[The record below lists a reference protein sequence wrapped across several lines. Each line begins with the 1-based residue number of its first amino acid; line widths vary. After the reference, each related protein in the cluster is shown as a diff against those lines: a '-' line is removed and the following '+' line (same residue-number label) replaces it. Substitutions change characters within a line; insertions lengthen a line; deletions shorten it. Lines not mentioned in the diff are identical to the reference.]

1 MPSHLPN
8 RNRQTSFRI
17 PRPMFP
23 FRPKPPLHPAFPFRP
38 SRPRQKV
45 RSSPDNSWAWY
56 SWVWYPEGPRC
67 SFRSIR
73 QPASSGSTHRGS
85 TAPGPSPR
93 CASRPCCQ
101 SESLEKSTTKAP
113 SRLQPKS
120 LSRSS
125 PLARRIRV
133 AIGTNGSSHDLQFT
147 RRRRKGDRQRLAGTL
162 IEQGDLGVAS
172 KSLCTHR

>member
-1 MPSHLPN
+1 MPSRLPN
-8 RNRQTSFRI
+8 RNRQTLFRI
-17 PRPMFP
+17 PHPMFPCHPMFP
-23 FRPKPPLHPAFPFRP
+23 FRPTPPLRS
-38 SRPRQKV
+38 SRPAHKV

-56 SWVWYPEGPRC
+56 SWVWCPEEPRC

-85 TAPGPSPR
+85 TAPGPIPR
-93 CASRPCCQ
+93 CESRPCCQ
-101 SESLEKSTTKAP
+101 NGSQGKSTTKAP